1 VSAPGADTLG
11 AMTGRAR
18 LFPPA
23 AYLACSWCWCIGMYL
38 PVYLARDFGA
48 LSFLV
53 FAIPNMIGAAA
64 VGFLFRSSASI
75 RAFAL
80 RHLDALRAFAFA
92 TILFHIVFLS
102 GFMPSGV
109 MWVDLMVGAVTILT
123 ALITGTMTRPAVTR
137 IAPIVWG
144 LSIALFLAAA
154 LTGPAGQSMSIPP
167 MAGQFSLVQLILAAP
182 AIWIGF
188 LVCPVLDGTFLA
200 TREFHGEKTHPIFAL
215 AFGALFPVLILLTL
229 GYAGRIIRH
238 DSISSFTFA
247 HFALQSGFTIGVQ
260 WWALRWIR
268 TIRAEQPADSAEP
281 VDGARLW
288 GGRILLASVGLAFG
302 AAMFAQNFGVT
313 TSAGISPRRFSYDL
327 ILALYGLVFPAY
339 IMAIAI
345 PPFIGR
351 SGCAWVFLA
360 ALAVAGPLYWIAAF
374 HHQFWA
380 VPIGVGAVLVA
391 PLFAPR
397 AIPRDE
403 EKNREIA

>member
-1 VSAPGADTLG
+1 VSAPSVEGGVAT
-11 AMTGRAR
+11 TGQRHIFA
-18 LFPPA
+18 PA

-53 FAIPNMIGAAA
+53 FAIPNMVGAAA
-64 VGFLFRSSASI
+64 VGFIFRSSASI
-75 RAFAL
+75 RSFAL
-80 RHLDALRAFAFA
+80 GHLEALRAFAWA

-102 GFMPSGV
+102 GFMPSGN
-109 MWVDLMVGAVTILT
+109 MWIDLTVGAVTILT
-123 ALITGTMTRPAVTR
+123 AMITGTMARPAVTR

-154 LTGPAGQSMSIPP
+154 MTGPAGHSVSLPP
-167 MAGQFSLVQLILAAP
+167 MTGEFSLVQLVLAAP

-188 LVCPVLDGTFLA
+188 LLCPVLDGTFLA

-238 DSISSFTFA
+238 DSISAFTFA

-260 WWALRWIR
+260 WWALRWMR
-268 TIRAEQPADSAEP
+268 TISGERAAGTAEP
-281 VDGARLW
+281 IDGARLW

-302 AAMFAQNFGVT
+302 AALFAQNFGVT
-313 TSAGISPRRFSYDL
+313 TSAGISPRRVSYDL
-327 ILALYGLVFPAY
+327 MLALYGLVFPAY

-345 PPFIGR
+345 PPLIDR
-351 SGCAWVFLA
+351 AGCAWVFLA

-380 VPIGVGAVLVA
+380 VPIGVGVVLVA

-397 AIPRDE
+397 TTPCDG